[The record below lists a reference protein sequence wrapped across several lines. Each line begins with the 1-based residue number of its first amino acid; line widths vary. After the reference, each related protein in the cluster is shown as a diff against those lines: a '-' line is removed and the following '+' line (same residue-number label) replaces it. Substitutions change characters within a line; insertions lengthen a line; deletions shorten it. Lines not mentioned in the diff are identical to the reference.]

1 MEIKVKNDNDHGG
14 KIENPHYSKVC
25 IVEYGKCYKVYLRI
39 ISVWGVKDNLDNS
52 GKNGRFLAEKVLYE
66 KKVVYLQRQKDKI
79 YPYNQ
84 YAQLCSIQKKLKT

>member
-14 KIENPHYSKVC
+14 IIEKTQYSKVY
-25 IVEYGKCYKVYLRI
+25 IVEYGNYYETYLRI
-39 ISVWGVKDNLDNS
+39 ISFLGVKDNLD
-52 GKNGRFLAEKVLYE
+52 KNGRFFAEKVLYK

-84 YAQLCSIQKKLKT
+84 YAPLCSKQKKLKK